1 MKKHLRLIGDDN
13 VFPYCCNFDL
23 CNTDMCKS
31 MNLPKGHSLC
41 TTTIEHKQ
49 REIQKLQ
56 NPRPQN
62 GDVEIVQAIPNSNS
76 NQVRMN
82 QKPIVIG
89 VEIPVLTL

>member
-1 MKKHLRLIGDDN
+1 MKKHLHLIGDGD

-23 CNTDMCKS
+23 CNKDMCKS

-76 NQVRMN
+76 NQVR
-82 QKPIVIG
+82 IG
-89 VEIPVLTL
+89 E